1 MRVGALLVHGC
12 TSASPPSEASILGA
26 CGRDEVG
33 TVSLGALRPRNLL
46 GRRIAE
52 TSADVG
58 VEVRR
63 DRDLGVSR
71 RSETTVISTLAS
83 SARLALVCRR
93 SCSRMAGRP
102 DCWASAWK
110 WRVAYSGRNA
120 RAVLAGEHQ
129 AGVVPR
135 RAPGGAFDVLHL
147 LPGKHLATQ
156 DIRGQLVARG
166 IQPNSARKAAMF
178 QLAGEPPPNPR
189 RDPRPVSTH
198 CLPLGGPGR
207 TRLEPVH
214 RDTTSRSPGVPAPL
228 NRRSD
233 HDLKPLGAHRHSTGG
248 SYCRSAARLGFP
260 PFDTPCSTTECRI
273 SMRLIL
279 PDSPLFANWR
289 PPLTSPDLDP
299 YRQRAGVRGRRQ
311 ILILVALMPVMIVLG
326 IVVAKITT
334 PGPFSLRA
342 MVMVGGISVAIL
354 LLTIFGVM
362 GITRWRTGR
371 WSVEQPALVG
381 ASRRTRRQVL
391 RNVRRGSL
399 PGNEPDRSLAVDL
412 ARTQLRHRWAV
423 WIPACTAALEL
434 VNAVFLQERTIT
446 RLSMGLA
453 GCIFIALTVL
463 IVVQRRGASALLA
476 RF

>member
-1 MRVGALLVHGC
+1 
-12 TSASPPSEASILGA
+12 
-26 CGRDEVG
+26 
-33 TVSLGALRPRNLL
+33 
-46 GRRIAE
+46 
-52 TSADVG
+52 
-58 VEVRR
+58 
-63 DRDLGVSR
+63 
-71 RSETTVISTLAS
+71 
-83 SARLALVCRR
+83 
-93 SCSRMAGRP
+93 
-102 DCWASAWK
+102 
-110 WRVAYSGRNA
+110 
-120 RAVLAGEHQ
+120 
-129 AGVVPR
+129 
-135 RAPGGAFDVLHL
+135 
-147 LPGKHLATQ
+147 
-156 DIRGQLVARG
+156 
-166 IQPNSARKAAMF
+166 
-178 QLAGEPPPNPR
+178 
-189 RDPRPVSTH
+189 
-198 CLPLGGPGR
+198 
-207 TRLEPVH
+207 
-214 RDTTSRSPGVPAPL
+214 
-228 NRRSD
+228 
-233 HDLKPLGAHRHSTGG
+233 
-248 SYCRSAARLGFP
+248 
-260 PFDTPCSTTECRI
+260 
-273 SMRLIL
+273 
-279 PDSPLFANWR
+279 
-289 PPLTSPDLDP
+289 LTSPDLDP

-476 RF
+476 RFDNEQTHDMGLGI